1 VILFP
6 IRSASRDWGVL
17 AVCAPTAEQL
27 MDEDKNVDM
36 FAALICAALE
46 REALLASLIGQQ
58 ELLRIA
64 SQHRTITENIR
75 DLLCLLDQEGDYLYA
90 SPSFEHMLGRAP
102 AALVGRSLFDTMHP
116 HDQEQARRQWAQI
129 SSGSGSE
136 MLFRQRHADGSWR
149 WLEAT
154 GAPVVRQGVQGVALV
169 ARDVTERRRLEAQLL
184 QAQKMESMG
193 RLAGG
198 VAHDFNNLLTVIM
211 GYADMARS
219 NLDPSSEIRSDLGE
233 IVKATTRA
241 AALTRQL
248 LTFARKQQIAPTL
261 CNLNALLTD
270 MTSLLLP
277 LIGAN
282 VQLTRRLAPD
292 LWSTRVDASQMEQV
306 LINLAANARDAMP
319 EGGRLTITTANMPAH
334 SRPTV
339 AEGGDQVLLSASD
352 TGAGI
357 APEAI
362 AQLFEPFFTTK
373 EQGRGTG
380 LGLAICYGIVRQHG
394 GEIAVESTPGS
405 GATFTIS
412 LPAVRERPAP
422 RPPAAP
428 DVRPHGNETILL
440 AEDEAAVRALAAR
453 LLRAQG
459 YSVLEAAHG
468 GDALD
473 VAARHPG
480 PIDLLLT
487 DVVMPQLG
495 GPALAARLLAERPTL
510 PVLYMSGYT
519 DGEVS
524 PGAALIQKPF
534 APAELMRAVRA
545 ALDNSSAPPS
555 RGGSPR

>member
-1 VILFP
+1 
-6 IRSASRDWGVL
+6 
-17 AVCAPTAEQL
+17 

-75 DLLCLLDQEGDYLYA
+75 DLLCLLDQEGAYLYA

-116 HDQEQARRQWAQI
+116 QDQEPARRQWAQI
-129 SSGSGSE
+129 SSGSGGE

-211 GYADMARS
+211 GYADMASS

-261 CNLNALLTD
+261 CNLNDLLTD

-282 VQLTRRLAPD
+282 VQLTLRLAPD

-319 EGGRLTITTANMPAH
+319 GGGRLTITTANMSAH
-334 SRPTV
+334 SRPT
-339 AEGGDQVLLSASD
+339 AEDGDQVILSASD

-412 LPAVRERPAP
+412 LPAVRERPAQ
-422 RPPAAP
+422 RPPSAP
-428 DVRPHGNETILL
+428 DLRPHGNETILL

-480 PIDLLLT
+480 PIHLLLT

-495 GPALAARLLAERPTL
+495 GPALAARLLVERPTL

-545 ALDNSSAPPS
+545 ALDNPSASPS
-555 RGGSPR
+555 RSGSPR